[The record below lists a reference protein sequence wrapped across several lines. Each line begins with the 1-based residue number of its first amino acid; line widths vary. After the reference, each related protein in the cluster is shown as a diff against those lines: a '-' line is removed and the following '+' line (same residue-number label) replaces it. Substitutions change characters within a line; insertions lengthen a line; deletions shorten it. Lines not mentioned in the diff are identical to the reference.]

1 MSVLY
6 KTIDYFFQAI
16 EILILIRIIFSY
28 LRIGPYSSIGRIVY
42 ELTEPVLAP
51 ARKIIYK
58 IGIDTGMFD
67 FSPVLTILVLRIIS
81 SIIKSSII

>member
-6 KTIDYFFQAI
+6 KVIDYFFQAI

-28 LRIGPYSSIGRIVY
+28 LRIGPYSPIGRIVY

-51 ARKIIYK
+51 AR
-58 IGIDTGMFD
+58 
-67 FSPVLTILVLRIIS
+67 R
-81 SIIKSSII
+81 